1 MIIIKNCYKK
11 KRSLSTAWIDYR
23 KAFNSVPHS
32 WILKPLDIYKVSPV
46 IKNFLKYS
54 VKLWNTN
61 LFLNHTKGS
70 MKCDK
75 ININC
80 GIFQGDSL
88 SPLLLYLSLIPLT
101 NEINNTKYGYEVYE
115 KTIDHLFYMDDL
127 KLYAKNVKKL
137 GGLVMIS
144 VWNTGWI
151 NMPKQHSERVN
162 LRAQLLLNSIKT
174 QQFVN

>member
-1 MIIIKNCYKK
+1 
-11 KRSLSTAWIDYR
+11 
-23 KAFNSVPHS
+23 
-32 WILKPLDIYKVSPV
+32 
-46 IKNFLKYS
+46 
-54 VKLWNTN
+54 
-61 LFLNHTKGS
+61 

-101 NEINNTKYGYEVYE
+101 NEINNTKSDYEVYE
-115 KTIDHLFYMDDL
+115 KTIDHLFYMDGL